1 MSYRHI
7 HIWYKMILGG
17 NMVLGDF
24 GTLDKCYDVFYA
36 ISQFYGGNV
45 FFDITFLRVFLMT

>member
-7 HIWYKMILGG
+7 NIWYKIILGD

-24 GTLDKCYDVFYA
+24 GTLDKCYDVFFMP
-36 ISQFYGGNV
+36 ILSFMV
-45 FFDITFLRVFLMT
+45 VMFSSLILLFSKSF

>member
-7 HIWYKMILGG
+7 HIWYKIILGD

-24 GTLDKCYDVFYA
+24 GTLDKCYDVFLCHF
-36 ISQFYGGNV
+36 SV
-45 FFDITFLRVFLMT
+45 LWW